1 MYHMVMLILSNLDN
15 SFAVLD
21 AWEESGVPGVTI
33 LEGSGLGSVRQVPE
47 WEEIPLMPSLLD
59 FMRGREQQNRI
70 FFTVVE
76 GDDMV
81 NHVIKITEDVVGDL
95 DGDNN
100 GVLFVLPVS
109 RVVGLTKVKQSYAD
123 RSGDSE
129 R

>member
-21 AWEESGVPGVTI
+21 AWEENGVPGVTI
-33 LEGSGLGSVRQVPE
+33 LEGTGLGGVRQVPE
-47 WEEIPLMPSLLD
+47 WEEIPLIPSLLD

-76 GDDMV
+76 GETMV
-81 NHVIKITEDVVGDL
+81 DHIIQITQDIVGDL

-100 GVLFVLPVS
+100 GILFVLPVS
-109 RVVGLTKVKQSYAD
+109 RVVGLTKVKQTYAD
-123 RSGDSE
+123 RSSGSE
-129 R
+129 Q